1 MMQGPDT
8 AEYPIEAIGEE
19 QPGCGGCLLW
29 LLRQSVLLVL
39 LVGAV
44 VAGLHLGSPVV
55 EPCPLDAPP
64 IPEAEVWRTAPD
76 IYVDACVGVHGVV
89 VSRELGGEL
98 IVEMDRG
105 EYTLQLLV
113 RGPDAVFEEVEVGE
127 PLSLA
132 GRIRKHE
139 DGGSFVHHGVD
150 YGWWGNL
157 REHLE
162 GVLASP

>member
-8 AEYPIEAIGEE
+8 AESPIEAIGEE

-29 LLRQSVLLVL
+29 LLRQSVLVVL

-89 VSRELGGEL
+89 VSRELGGKL

-105 EYTLQLLV
+105 EYTLQVLV
-113 RGPDAVFEEVEVGE
+113 RGPEEVFDQVEVGE

-132 GRIRKHE
+132 GRIREHE
-139 DGGSFVHHGVD
+139 DGGYFVHHGVD
-150 YGWWGNL
+150 RGWWGNL
-157 REHLE
+157 GEHLE
-162 GVLASP
+162 GVVAQQ